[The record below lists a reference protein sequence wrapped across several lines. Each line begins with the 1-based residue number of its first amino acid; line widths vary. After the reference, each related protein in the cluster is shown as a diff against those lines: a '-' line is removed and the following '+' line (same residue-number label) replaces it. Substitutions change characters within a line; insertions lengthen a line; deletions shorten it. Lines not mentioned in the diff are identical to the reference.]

1 MIYRW
6 ELYLPT
12 RPSPQKELSRL
23 KSRWRLVVKGS
34 QFRLSNELCYYL
46 GTTSFFGREL
56 RDLTHELVSNFV
68 ERWRE

>member
-6 ELYLPT
+6 ELYLST
-12 RPSPQKELSRL
+12 RPSLQKGLSRL
-23 KSRWRLVVKGS
+23 KSRWRFVVKGS

-46 GTTSFFGREL
+46 GTTSFFGRGL
-56 RDLTHELVSNFV
+56 SDLTHELDSNFV